1 MSIDKFPAWVKDSY
15 LEYVNL
21 IEPVKQK
28 LGTLDYA
35 DEKIVI
41 VRLDPEMV
49 FLGLKDPEAISDAM
63 TKIGHP
69 HFLSI
74 NGMIEKNFS
83 DVYRYR
89 YEDKYFNY
97 AYLKK
102 EPLELNLPPE
112 FRIRDLDHKDLDYV
126 YEHYP
131 LIQNKEYLNE
141 TIKRGMI
148 GIEYQK
154 QLCGFIGRHDE
165 GSMGLLFIDQTQRR
179 KGLGYYLEASLVND
193 LLRKGISPYCQVE
206 EKNLASKSLQTKL
219 GLVCSNKKVT
229 YYGA

>member
-1 MSIDKFPAWVKDSY
+1 MSIAKFPAWIKENY

-35 DEKIVI
+35 DEQFVI

-49 FLGLKDPEAISDAM
+49 FLGLNDPKARSSAM
-63 TKIGHP
+63 TMIGHP
-69 HFLSI
+69 HFLSV
-74 NGMIEKNFS
+74 NGKIDKDFATQ
-83 DVYRYR
+83 YHYQ

-102 EPLELNLPPE
+102 EPLKLELPVDYQL
-112 FRIRDLDHKDLDYV
+112 RRLTLKDLTYV

-131 LIQNKEYLNE
+131 LIQDQEYLSE

-148 GIEYQK
+148 GIKYQQ

-165 GSMGLLFIDQTQRR
+165 GSLGLLFIDHTQRR
-179 KGLGYYLEASLVND
+179 KGLGYYLEASLIND
-193 LLRKGISPYCQVE
+193 LLKKGIIPYCQVE

-219 GLVCSNKKVT
+219 GLACSKNKVT
-229 YYGA
+229 YFGA